1 MRTFFV
7 NNTSFAY
14 DSYSLDFSYLSNI
27 SWLAS
32 QDIYPKVYWKDK
44 HTKTTHMALGSLLCY
59 SNIPH
64 IEQIE
69 DVDLHFFG
77 GIHFPGSAWGG
88 KLPSTQ
94 FWLPRFE
101 IIQTDDKTTLIAHF
115 INQDPEPLVFR
126 ELKPENS
133 MEQVIPCVKIS
144 HSPSWAEWEKNVKH
158 VLSIKGLEKIVLARQ
173 TQFTT
178 TPAWPLLQ
186 ALEKKAET
194 ATCFAFQFSEDSTF
208 LGTTPETLFHRK
220 KNVVFSEAIAGTRP
234 RGINEDELAY
244 ELKSS
249 TKDNREFNFV
259 KKFVDHALLPL
270 SSQLHWQEDQIL
282 RTTSVQHLTS
292 KAMATLASD
301 CTDQKLLA
309 ALHPTPAVCG
319 TPTQEALK
327 LLKSLEPFQRGW
339 YSGAVGW
346 LGTQGA
352 DIAVGIRSALVTN
365 SCVKVFAGAG
375 IVQGS
380 NSLKEWEELEAKI
393 TAFCRILS

>member
-1 MRTFFV
+1 MRTFSV
-7 NNTSFAY
+7 NNTSFSY
-14 DSYSLDFSYLSNI
+14 DSYLVDFSYLSPI

-64 IEQIE
+64 IDQTE
-69 DVDLHFFG
+69 DIDLHFFG
-77 GIHFPGSAWGG
+77 GIHFPESAWEEEF
-88 KLPSTQ
+88 PSTQ

-101 IIQTDDKTTLIAHF
+101 LVQTNDKITLTVHF
-115 INQDPEPLVFR
+115 INQSPDPLIFR
-126 ELKPENS
+126 ELKSESPI
-133 MEQVIPCVKIS
+133 EQVTPCVKIS
-144 HSPSWAEWEKNVKH
+144 HLPSWAEWKRNVEH
-158 VLSIKGLEKIVLARQ
+158 VLSVKDLEKIVLARQ

-194 ATCFAFQFSEDSTF
+194 ATCFAFQFSKDSTF
-208 LGTTPETLFHRK
+208 LGATPETLFHRK
-220 KNVVFSEAIAGTRP
+220 RNVVFSEAIAGTRP
-234 RGINEDELAY
+234 RGINEDELAH

-249 TKDNREFNFV
+249 SKDNREFNLV
-259 KKFVDHALLPL
+259 KKFIEQALLPL
-270 SSQLHWQEDQIL
+270 SNQLNWQEDQIL
-282 RTTSVQHLTS
+282 RATFVQHLTNR
-292 KAMATLASD
+292 ATAILAPD
-301 CTDQKLLA
+301 CTDQTLLA

-339 YSGAVGW
+339 YSGAIGW

-352 DIAVGIRSALVTN
+352 DIAVGIRSALITN
-365 SCVKVFAGAG
+365 SYLKVFAGAG
-375 IVQGS
+375 IVRGS
-380 NSLKEWEELEAKI
+380 NPLKEWEELEAK
-393 TAFCRILS
+393 TASFCRILL

>member
-1 MRTFFV
+1 MRTFSV
-7 NNTSFAY
+7 NNTSFSY
-14 DSYSLDFSYLSNI
+14 DSCLFDFSYLSPI

-32 QDIYPKVYWKDK
+32 QDIYPKIYWKDK
-44 HTKTTHMALGSLLCY
+44 HTKTTRMALGSLLCY
-59 SNIPH
+59 SDIPH
-64 IEQIE
+64 IEQTEGI
-69 DVDLHFFG
+69 DLRFFG
-77 GIHFPGSAWGG
+77 GIHFPESAWG
-88 KLPSTQ
+88 KELPSTQ

-101 IIQTDDKTTLIAHF
+101 IVQTDDKITLITHF
-115 INQDPEPLVFR
+115 INQNPDPLVFR
-126 ELKPENS
+126 EFKPES
-133 MEQVIPCVKIS
+133 SIEQVTSCVKIS
-144 HSPSWAEWEKNVKH
+144 HSPSWTEWKKNVEH

-194 ATCFAFQFSEDSTF
+194 ATCFAFQFSKDSTF
-208 LGTTPETLFHRK
+208 LGATPETLFHRK

-234 RGINEDELAY
+234 RGINEDELAH

-249 TKDNREFNFV
+249 VKDNREFNFV
-259 KKFVDHALLPL
+259 KNFIEQALLPL
-270 SSQLHWQEDQIL
+270 SSQLNWQEDQIL
-282 RTTSVQHLTS
+282 RTTSVQHLYN
-292 KAMATLASD
+292 KATATLTSD

-339 YSGAVGW
+339 YSGAIGW
-346 LGTQGA
+346 LGTKGA
-352 DIAVGIRSALVTN
+352 DIAVGIRSALVTS
-365 SCVKVFAGAG
+365 SCLQVFAGAG

-380 NSLKEWEELEAKI
+380 NPLKEWEELEAK
-393 TAFCRILS
+393 TAAFCRILS